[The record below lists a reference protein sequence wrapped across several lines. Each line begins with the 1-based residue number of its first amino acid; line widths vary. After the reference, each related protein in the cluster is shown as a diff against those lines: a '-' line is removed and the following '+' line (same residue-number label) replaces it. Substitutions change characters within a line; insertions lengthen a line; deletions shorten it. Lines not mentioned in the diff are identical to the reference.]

1 MTSSVT
7 TTNGT
12 SLSYG
17 IIGAAA
23 GIVPTHVN
31 ALTQIPNMQIVGM
44 ADINEEAG
52 AARAQE
58 TGCPFFVDH
67 QVMLREVRPD
77 VVIICTP
84 HPFHATLAIDC
95 FAAGVH
101 VLVEKP
107 IAVEVA
113 EADAMIA
120 AAEQANR
127 ILAVNYQQR
136 FRPAVEYIYNMITSG
151 ELGHLV
157 RVLCVEPWFRTDAYY
172 RASTW
177 RGTWQGEGGGVLLNQ
192 APHTLDLLCHLAGMP
207 TKVCAWTR
215 TIAHPIET
223 EDTAQGMLEFENG
236 ALGYLHVSTVE
247 AGLEQRIQIVCDRA
261 ALELVGDKL
270 ILYRFEPSLQQHMT
284 TSPELFAPPDV
295 HAEEISLTGHGGSH
309 VDVYRDLETAIRE
322 GRIPR
327 ADGREGLKSLEL
339 INAFILSSYTEQTVT
354 LPIDRAAYTAL
365 LNDLRAGNR
374 STS

>member
-1 MTSSVT
+1 MTSPVT
-7 TTNGT
+7 TTDGT
-12 SLSYG
+12 SLRYA

-31 ALTQIPNMQIVGM
+31 ALTQLPNTQIVGM
-44 ADINEEAG
+44 TDINEEAG
-52 AARAQE
+52 TARAKE
-58 TGCPFFVDH
+58 TDCPFFVDH
-67 QVMLREVRPD
+67 QAMLREVQPD
-77 VVIICTP
+77 VVVICTP
-84 HPFHATLAIDC
+84 HPFHAALTIDC
-95 FAAGVH
+95 FAAGAH

-120 AAEQANR
+120 AADQANR

-136 FRPAVEYIYNMITSG
+136 FRPAVEYIRNMIDSG

-177 RGTWQGEGGGVLLNQ
+177 RGTWKGEGGGVLLNQ

-223 EDTAQGMLEFENG
+223 EDTAQAMLEFENG
-236 ALGYLHVSTVE
+236 SLGYLHVSTVE

-270 ILYRFEPSLQQHMT
+270 TLYRFEPSLHRHMT
-284 TSPELFAPPDV
+284 TSPEFFARPGV
-295 HAEEISLTGHGGSH
+295 HVEEVSLAGHGGSH
-309 VDVYRDLETAIRE
+309 IDVYRDLDMAIRE
-322 GRIPR
+322 GQVPR

-354 LPIDRAAYTAL
+354 LPIDRGAYTAL

-374 STS
+374 TTS